1 MNKAFDGAD
10 VLILEDEAI
19 ISFDLEL
26 TAQDLGAARTVCAF
40 SLREAR
46 DLMDGNRFDIA
57 ILDVNLPDGSSETLA
72 QRLEE
77 MGTLVIFHTGHGE
90 RDTLCRHCP
99 SAGFVSK
106 PSSPVQI
113 AAEADRLRAEAG

>member
-1 MNKAFDGAD
+1 MTNAFDGAT

-26 TAQDLGAARTVCAF
+26 TAQDLGATRTVCAF

-46 DLMDGNRFDIA
+46 DAMDKDRFDIA

-72 QRLEE
+72 PRLDQV
-77 MGTLVIFHTGHGE
+77 GTLVIFHSGHGDPE
-90 RDTLCRHCP
+90 TLSAHCP
-99 SAGFVSK
+99 AAGFVPK
-106 PSSPVQI
+106 PSSPEQI
-113 AAEADRLRAEAG
+113 SAEANRLRAAAI

>member
-1 MNKAFDGAD
+1 MNNAFDGAT

-46 DLMDGNRFDIA
+46 DAVDAGRFDIA
-57 ILDVNLPDGSSETLA
+57 ILDVNLPDGSSEALA
-72 QRLEE
+72 SRLEAT
-77 MGTLVIFHTGHGE
+77 GTLVIFHTGHGDP
-90 RDTLCRHCP
+90 DTLGAHCP
-99 SAGFVSK
+99 SAGFVAK
-106 PSSPVQI
+106 PSSPQQI
-113 AAEADRLRAEAG
+113 AAEAARLRAAAT